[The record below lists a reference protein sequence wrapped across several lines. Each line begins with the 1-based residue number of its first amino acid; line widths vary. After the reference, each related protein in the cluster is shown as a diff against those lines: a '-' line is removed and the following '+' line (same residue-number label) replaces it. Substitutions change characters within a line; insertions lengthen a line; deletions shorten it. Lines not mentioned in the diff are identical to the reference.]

1 MVLVSKC
8 KLSLCVV
15 DTEIKSCYT
24 RFGGNLV
31 LQVTV
36 SWKMGQIV
44 VRPTSAVVFPL
55 QGHFIPVEFTL
66 LHLISF
72 CLSSFSKGQ

>member
-8 KLSLCVV
+8 KPSLCVV

-24 RFGGNLV
+24 RFGGSLV

-36 SWKMGQIV
+36 LWTTGQLI

-55 QGHFIPVEFTL
+55 QGRFISVEFTL
-66 LHLISF
+66 LHLNLF
-72 CLSSFSKGQ
+72 A